1 MINVVGELIE
11 KHSDEEIIAHLD
23 KIVSGVVKNYTV
35 ALDKGTSDILWA
47 NLGDLTQ
54 AASILRGLRKRN
66 EARDAQKNS

>member
-1 MINVVGELIE
+1 MINVVGEMIE

-23 KIVSGVVKNYTV
+23 KVVSGVVKNYTV
-35 ALDKGTSDILWA
+35 ALEKGGSGILWA

-54 AASILRGLRKRN
+54 AAAILRGLRKRN

>member
-1 MINVVGELIE
+1 MINIVGELIE

-54 AASILRGLRKRN
+54 AASILRGLKKRN

>member
-1 MINVVGELIE
+1 MINIIGEIIE
-11 KHSDEEIIAHLD
+11 KHSDEEIIAHLE
-23 KIVSGVVKNYTV
+23 KIVAGVVKNYTV

-66 EARDAQKNS
+66 EAREAQKES

>member
-1 MINVVGELIE
+1 MINVVGEMIE

-23 KIVSGVVKNYTV
+23 KIISGVVKNYTV

-54 AASILRGLRKRN
+54 AASILRGLKKRN
-66 EARDAQKNS
+66 EARDAQRNS

>member
-11 KHSDEEIIAHLD
+11 KHSDEEIIAHLE

-35 ALDKGTSDILWA
+35 ALDKGNSDILWA

-54 AASILRGLRKRN
+54 VASILRGMRKRN
-66 EARDAQKNS
+66 EARKAQKES

>member
-23 KIVSGVVKNYTV
+23 KIVAGVVKNYTV
-35 ALDKGTSDILWA
+35 ALDKGNSDILWA

-54 AASILRGLRKRN
+54 VASILRGMRKRN
-66 EARDAQKNS
+66 EAREAQKES

>member
-1 MINVVGELIE
+1 MINIVGEMVE

-23 KIVSGVVKNYTV
+23 KVVSGVVKNYAV
-35 ALDKGTSDILWA
+35 ALEKGDSGILWA

-54 AASILRGLRKRN
+54 AAAILRGLKKRN

>member
-54 AASILRGLRKRN
+54 AASILRGLKKRN